1 MTILV
6 TRMNLSTTRISNKYR
21 AFFALV
27 SFALLIL
34 LSACGGQDAVTPTPD
49 YFIPPT
55 LDAQL
60 PTATTVDLTAT
71 PTLEATE
78 AGPCENDL
86 EFLDDITIPDNTVV
100 APGDEIV
107 KTWLVRN
114 SGTCNWESDYTL
126 RNTGGLP
133 MGVSTIQSLYPARSG
148 SEVEITLTFTAPTDE
163 GQAVSKWQ
171 AHDPDGNPFGQE
183 FYVQIYID
191 PTLVSPGN

>member
-1 MTILV
+1 MTR
-6 TRMNLSTTRISNKYR
+6 TNLSTIRISDKHR
-21 AFFALV
+21 AILALV

-34 LSACGGQDAVTPTPD
+34 LSACGGQDAVSTPD

-60 PTATTVDLTAT
+60 PTATTANIT
-71 PTLEATE
+71 PTPTPEPTDS
-78 AGPCENDL
+78 GPCENDL

-107 KTWLVRN
+107 KTWLVKN

-148 SEVEITLTFTAPTDE
+148 SEVEITLTFIAPTDE
-163 GQAVSKWQ
+163 GQTVSKWQ

-183 FYVQIYID
+183 FYLQVYVD
-191 PTLVSPGN
+191 PSLINSGN